1 MFLKPT
7 LATTPLAAA
16 MLAAA
21 LTSGLFGHFSANAAD
36 STVKTR
42 KTGPEV
48 GQLAKDFQLEAVAG
62 KRSGEVKLSDLTGDA
77 PVVIAVLRGFPGSH
91 CPACAGQVADLVKH
105 ARHFRQRN
113 IEVLLIY
120 PGPAAALR
128 SKAKDF
134 LQGSKLPSPF
144 TMLLDPDYAFTNA
157 YGLRWNS
164 PHETAYPTTIVIGK
178 DGKIDFVN
186 ISRTHRG
193 RTAATTVLDQF

>member
-7 LATTPLAAA
+7 LPTTTLAAVTMA
-16 MLAAA
+16 VA
-21 LTSGLFGHFSANAAD
+21 LMSGLFGNLSVNAAD
-36 STVKTR
+36 STPKTTI
-42 KTGPEV
+42 TGPEV

-62 KRSGEVKLSDLTGDA
+62 KRSGEVKLSEFTGEA
-77 PVVIAVLRGFPGSH
+77 PVVIVVLRGFPGSQ
-91 CPACAGQVADLVKH
+91 CPACTRQVADLVKH

-120 PGPAAALR
+120 PGPGAELK
-128 SKAKDF
+128 SKAEDF

-144 TMLLDPDYAFTNA
+144 TMLLDPDYAFTKA

-164 PHETAYPTTIVIGK
+164 PHETAYPTTMVIGK